1 MDNDVIAN
9 KIERIRR
16 CITRVESKCPTSVDQ
31 LGDDYDLQDIISV
44 NLERAIQSCVDIA
57 THIIASKD
65 LKDFKE
71 YIKQIVLYCK
81 VV

>member
-16 CITRVESKCPTSVDQ
+16 CITRVELKCPGSANQ
-31 LGDDYDLQDIISV
+31 LAEDYDLQDIISV

-57 THIIASKD
+57 THIIASLEMILWQMHFVL
-65 LKDFKE
+65 LKRLQF
-71 YIKQIVLYCK
+71 
-81 VV
+81 